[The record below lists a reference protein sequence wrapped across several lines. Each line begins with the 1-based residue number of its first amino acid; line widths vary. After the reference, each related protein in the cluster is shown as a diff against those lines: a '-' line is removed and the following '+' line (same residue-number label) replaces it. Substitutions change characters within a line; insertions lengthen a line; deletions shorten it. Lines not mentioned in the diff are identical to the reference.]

1 MFISNGEKSW
11 LRNDKIATAKDNNDF
26 VDIWFDYLGK
36 RKFIAIAKTDIEK
49 LVQVGEK
56 HKNIKIRI
64 TIDEP
69 LQEER
74 GLILEN

>member
-11 LRNDKIATAKDNNDF
+11 IRSDKAAMAKDNADF
-26 VDIWFDYLGK
+26 IDIWFDYLGK
-36 RKFIAIAKTDIEK
+36 RKFIAIVKTDIEK
-49 LVQVGEK
+49 LVQVGKK